1 MSFYET
7 LGVSKDVNDSELKK
21 AYRSLSLKYH
31 PDRNTDS
38 DTTAKFQEISEA
50 YETLSDPEKRKDYD
64 NGGPSMPEGFHNMND
79 IFSMMFGQQQGVR
92 MQHATGM
99 GPNIRVFHNG
109 FGQNPFEQNPFE
121 QNPFGQNPFSGQSIH
136 QMFNQ
141 MQKPPPVIQTIHLSL
156 DQCYHGCEI
165 PVDIERWIIMN
176 NMKISEMDTINVTI
190 PPGIDENVVIVITEK
205 GNIINEQ
212 CKGEVKL
219 TIQIEP
225 HALFQRS
232 GTDLIYKKTIT
243 LKESLCGFTF
253 DIPHLNGK
261 LLSLNNNTNITII
274 KPGHKKTIPN
284 LGMKHNNSTGSL
296 IIEFNV
302 AFPDTLT
309 NDQIAALAAI
319 L

>member
-7 LGVSKDVNDSELKK
+7 LGVSKDVNESELKK
-21 AYRSLSLKYH
+21 AYRTLSLKYH

-92 MQHATGM
+92 MQHAMPGM
-99 GPNIRVFHNG
+99 GPGIHVFH
-109 FGQNPFEQNPFE
+109 GQSPFDQS
-121 QNPFGQNPFSGQSIH
+121 PFGHNPFSGQSIH

-141 MQKPPPVIQTIHLSL
+141 MQKPPPIIQTIHLSL

-165 PVDIERWIIMN
+165 QVDIERWIIMS
-176 NMKISEMDTINVTI
+176 NMKISEMDTIPVTI
-190 PPGIDENVVIVITEK
+190 PPGIDERVVIVITEK
-205 GNIINEQ
+205 GNMINEQ

-225 HALFQRS
+225 HSTFQRS
-232 GTDLIYKKTIT
+232 GTDLIYNKTIS

-253 DIPHLNGK
+253 DILHLNGK

-284 LGMKHNNSTGSL
+284 LGMKQNNTIGNL

-302 AFPDTLT
+302 AFPDVLT
-309 NDQIAALAAI
+309 PDQITVLSAI